1 MLILLFVIKGMILV
15 LTVQA
20 VVQIRQKYQR
30 FVNQTPDPGFGI
42 LFEDVKRKDADM
54 SLIQCIKFLLN
65 HGFYKFGVEVR
76 SHIQIQTLTSAEI
89 SNTDY

>member
-1 MLILLFVIKGMILV
+1 MTIMIYFPIHLGMILV

-30 FVNQTPDPGFGI
+30 FVNQSPEPGFGI
-42 LFEDVKRKDADM
+42 LFDDIRRKDADL

-65 HGFYKFGVEVR
+65 YGFYKFGVEVR
-76 SHIQIQTLTSAEI
+76 YHKKKSSMSYSIGA
-89 SNTDY
+89 